1 MVYIQGL
8 LGRVPLKIGIVTQ
21 SYYPKP
27 GGVTEVVFHSAR
39 ELRRRGHDVTIIT
52 TSYSGR
58 EEPEAGII
66 RIGRNMLLP
75 ANGAWVN
82 VTAGCGLKQ
91 RLRAIFER
99 EMFDVVHTHCPLVP
113 TLPILTLQITGSGHK
128 TIGTF
133 HATAER
139 HIGYAFF
146 RRPLAELAVRLDARI
161 AVSSSAERFV
171 RRYFPGRYEIVPNGI
186 DCDRFNPHITPIE
199 QWRDGRL
206 NVLFVGRMDRRK
218 GLPDLFSALSLA
230 QKKSK
235 RGIRLILVGEGKL
248 RKILIPKPLDFHG
261 AEINA
266 VGRIDPTLIPRYYAT
281 ADIFCSP
288 ATGQESFGIVL
299 LEAMASGVPVIAS
312 DIPGFRHVVTHG
324 REGFLVPP
332 HTPRAIADA
341 ILELGSDLSL
351 GEMLGKR
358 GREKALTYHWPAVID
373 SLERIL
379 YRVNGGIE
387 EEVKHVH
394 QITG

>member
-1 MVYIQGL
+1 M
-8 LGRVPLKIGIVTQ
+8 KIGIVTQ

-27 GGVTEVVFHSAR
+27 GGVTEVVAHSAR
-39 ELRRRGHDVTIIT
+39 ELRRRGHDVVIIT

-58 EEPEAGII
+58 EEQEAGTI

-75 ANGAWVN
+75 VNGAWVN
-82 VTAGCGLKQ
+82 VTAGFGLKRQ
-91 RLRAIFER
+91 LRSIFER

-113 TLPILTLQITGSGHK
+113 TLPILTLQINGFGHK

-139 HIGYAFF
+139 HIGYALF
-146 RRPLAELAVRLDARI
+146 RRPLSRLAARLDARI
-161 AVSSSAERFV
+161 AVSPSAERFAG
-171 RRYFPGRYEIVPNGI
+171 RYFPGRYEIVPNGI
-186 DCDRFNPHITPIE
+186 DCERFNPHIPPIE
-199 QWRDGRL
+199 RWRDGRL

-218 GLPDLFSALSLA
+218 GLPNLFSALSLA
-230 QKKSK
+230 QKESK

-248 RKILIPKPLDFHG
+248 RKMLIPKPLDFHG
-261 AEINA
+261 AEIIA
-266 VGRIDPTLIPRYYAT
+266 VGRVDPALIPRYYVT

-312 DIPGFRHVVTHG
+312 DIPGFQHVVTHG

-341 ILELGSDLSL
+341 ILELGSDPSL
-351 GEMLGKR
+351 GEKLGKR
-358 GREKALTYHWPAVID
+358 GREKALSYNWSTVAD

-379 YRVNGGIE
+379 RRVTGEVE
-387 EEVKHVH
+387 EEIKHIH
-394 QITG
+394 QTTG

>member
-1 MVYIQGL
+1 M
-8 LGRVPLKIGIVTQ
+8 PLKIGIVTQ

-27 GGVTEVVFHSAR
+27 GGVTEVVAHSAR

-52 TSYSGR
+52 TSYNGR

-66 RIGRNMLLP
+66 RIGRNVLLP
-75 ANGAWVN
+75 VNGAWVN
-82 VTAGCGLKQ
+82 VTAGFGLK
-91 RLRAIFER
+91 RCLSAIFER

-133 HATAER
+133 HAASER

-146 RRPLAELAVRLDARI
+146 RCPLAKLAARLDARI
-161 AVSSSAERFV
+161 AVSPSAERFAG
-171 RRYFPGRYEIVPNGI
+171 RYFPGRYEIVPNGI
-186 DCDRFNPHITPIE
+186 DCNRFNPHVKPIE
-199 QWRDGRL
+199 RWRDGRL

-218 GLPDLFSALSLA
+218 GLPDLFSAISMA

-248 RKILIPKPLDFHG
+248 RTMLMPKPLDFHG
-261 AEINA
+261 ADIKA
-266 VGRIDPTLIPRYYAT
+266 VGRIDPALIPRFYAT

-288 ATGQESFGIVL
+288 ATGRESFGIVL

-312 DIPGFRHVVTHG
+312 EIPGFQDVVTHG
-324 REGFLVPP
+324 REGFLVPR
-332 HTPRAIADA
+332 HSPRAIADA
-341 ILELGSDLSL
+341 ILELGSDPSL
-351 GEMLGKR
+351 GEILGKR
-358 GREKALTYHWPAVID
+358 GREKALAYHWPAVID

-379 YRVNGGIE
+379 HRVTGGIE
-387 EEVKHVH
+387 KEVKHIH
-394 QITG
+394 RITG